1 MRTGSQGGLCCG
13 PLPASVGQS
22 PVARTKG
29 QNKPLWQLAGSAAGG
44 PPFCAGGA
52 CSGMVATAGTA
63 TGLAAVSFAS
73 IGTADVLPLPFSA
86 AVGQSP
92 ASRMNGQNV
101 PLLQVAAGGG
111 LATATGCMTGAGGA
125 GGGPETGIAVRS
137 LAAIGAVDVLPLPF
151 SAAAAQSPDS
161 RMNGQKIPLEQL
173 AATGGLA
180 AATGCMTAAG
190 CAGGRTET
198 GIAAGSLAAAGP
210 TGVLPLLFSAA
221 VGQSPDARM
230 NGQNVPFVQLAA
242 VDGPATAAACTGGA
256 GGGGGATEAG
266 IAAGS
271 LAAAGTAGVLPL
283 LLSAAVGQ
291 SPAARMNGQ
300 NVPFVQLA
308 TVDGLTAATG
318 CAGGGAV
325 AAETGIAAGVLAAVG
340 TVDVFPLPASAAV
353 GQSPSS
359 RTNGH
364 NMPL

>member
-1 MRTGSQGGLCCG
+1 
-13 PLPASVGQS
+13 
-22 PVARTKG
+22 
-29 QNKPLWQLAGSAAGG
+29 
-44 PPFCAGGA
+44 
-52 CSGMVATAGTA
+52 MVATAGTA

-92 ASRMNGQNV
+92 TSRMNGQNV

-111 LATATGCMTGAGGA
+111 LASATGCMTGAAAA
-125 GGGPETGIAVRS
+125 GGGTETGIAARS
-137 LAAIGAVDVLPLPF
+137 VAAIGAVDVLPLPF
-151 SAAAAQSPDS
+151 SAALAQSPDS

-180 AATGCMTAAG
+180 TVTGCMTGAG
-190 CAGGRTET
+190 CAGDGMET
-198 GIAAGSLAAAGP
+198 GIGAGSLAAVGTA
-210 TGVLPLLFSAA
+210 GVLPLLLSAP
-221 VGQSPDARM
+221 VGQSPAARM
-230 NGQNVPFVQLAA
+230 NGQNVPLVQVATA
-242 VDGPATAAACTGGA
+242 DEPATAAACTGGA

-271 LAAAGTAGVLPL
+271 LAAVGTAGVLPL

-291 SPAARMNGQ
+291 SPAPRMNGQ
-300 NVPFVQLA
+300 NAPFVQLA
-308 TVDGLTAATG
+308 AVDGLAAAIG
-318 CAGGGAV
+318 CAGGGAD